1 MPAEQRGWIET
12 LKSGEKILRYYDNTG
27 KAQRARS
34 GTGKVLRFKS
44 KTAALNHHR
53 DVIAPA
59 LRGDT
64 TKPELTLREFVPIF
78 LERHAVGVR
87 DRTIATLRDRLGYPA
102 ERDDDTPE
110 KRRERER
117 HAVRAFGDVPL
128 RELERMADEI
138 AAWQVHLPSRARHG
152 IVQALRQCLDAAVRW
167 GHMDENPAKV
177 AGKNPKAPHRTIR
190 PYTYD
195 EADAVTAELTPGPY
209 QALPEVG
216 CSTGLRPEEWA
227 VLERGD
233 IDRRNMV
240 INVRRTLSS
249 GEVVELAKTDRS
261 RRQVPITARA
271 LAALDAIAPRL
282 DTPLLF
288 PAIRGGVLNLDN
300 WRRRV
305 WAPAVDAAGVAK
317 PARPYDMRST
327 FASRAISAG
336 ISADQ
341 LARVMGTSVAMIEE
355 HYGVLLDGAGA
366 AIAARLDAYDAEQ
379 VAARDSAGLPR

>member
-12 LKSGEKILRYYDNTG
+12 LKSGEEDPPLLRQHRQGPT
-27 KAQRARS
+27 RALWHP
-34 GTGKVLRFKS
+34 GKVLRFKS

-177 AGKNPKAPHRTIR
+177 AGKNPKAPHRTIPPVHVRRGRRGHRRGPHAGPLPGIAPRLAAR
-190 PYTYD
+190 P
-195 EADAVTAELTPGPY
+195 ACAPRSGRCSSA
-209 QALPEVG
+209 AI
-216 CSTGLRPEEWA
+216 STGATWS
-227 VLERGD
+227 
-233 IDRRNMV
+233 

-249 GEVVELAKTDRS
+249 GEVVGLRQDRPQSPPSSDHRPGACRARRDCAAARHAAAVPRDPRRGAQPRQLAS
-261 RRQVPITARA
+261 PGVGAGGRRRRRCQARPP
-271 LAALDAIAPRL
+271 LRHALDLREPRDL
-282 DTPLLF
+282 GRDQRRPTRPRDGHECGDD
-288 PAIRGGVLNLDN
+288 RGALRRAA
-300 WRRRV
+300 RRRRRR
-305 WAPAVDAAGVAK
+305 DR
-317 PARPYDMRST
+317 RPPRRLRRRTGGRS
-327 FASRAISAG
+327 
-336 ISADQ
+336 
-341 LARVMGTSVAMIEE
+341 
-355 HYGVLLDGAGA
+355 
-366 AIAARLDAYDAEQ
+366 
-379 VAARDSAGLPR
+379 